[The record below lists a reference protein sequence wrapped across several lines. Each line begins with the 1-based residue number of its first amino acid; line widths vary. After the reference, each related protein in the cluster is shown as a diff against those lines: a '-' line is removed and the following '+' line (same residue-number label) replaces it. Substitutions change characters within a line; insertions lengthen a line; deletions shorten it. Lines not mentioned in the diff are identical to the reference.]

1 MEDVL
6 EVYSRPFDP
15 SIPVVCMDEKPL
27 QLLGEERQEIIRQ
40 SDGVRLQ
47 DERYVRNGI
56 CSIFLFTDPL
66 ADWRR
71 AEALPQR
78 RKVDWARQV
87 KKPVDEDYHEAKKIV
102 LVMDN
107 LNTHNISSLYET
119 FKPDEAFRIVQKL
132 EIHHTPKHGSWLDIA
147 EIELSA
153 LTNQC
158 LAKRRIDNIDD
169 LNEEMRLWAH
179 DRNLSQKG
187 VDWQFKTDDARI
199 KPRHLYP
206 EII

>member
-6 EVYSRPFDP
+6 EVYARPFDP
-15 SIPVVCMDEKPL
+15 SVPVVCMDEKPL
-27 QLLGEERQEIIRQ
+27 QLLGEERPEVIRG

-47 DERYVRNGI
+47 DERYVRNGT
-56 CSIFLFTDPL
+56 CSIFMFTEPL
-66 ADWRR
+66 GGWRR

-78 RKVDWARQV
+78 RKIDWAQQV
-87 KKPVDEDYHEAKKIV
+87 KKLVDEDYPDAERIV

-107 LNTHNISSLYET
+107 LNTHNISSLYEAFT
-119 FKPDEAFRIVQKL
+119 PEEAFRLMRKL

-158 LAKRRIDNIDD
+158 LSKRRIGSIDE
-169 LNEEMRLWAH
+169 LNEEMMSWYSE
-179 DRNLSQKG
+179 RNLSQKG
-187 VDWQFKTDDARI
+187 VDWQFRTGDARI
-199 KPRHLYP
+199 RLKRLYP
-206 EII
+206 QII

>member
-1 MEDVL
+1 
-6 EVYSRPFDP
+6 
-15 SIPVVCMDEKPL
+15 MDEKPL
-27 QLLGEERQEIIRQ
+27 QLLGEERQEIVRN

-47 DERYVRNGI
+47 DERYVRNGT
-56 CSIFLFTDPL
+56 CSIFMFTEPL
-66 ADWRR
+66 GGWRR

-78 RKVDWARQV
+78 RRVDWAQQV
-87 KKPVDEDYHEAKKIV
+87 RKLVDEDFPEAEKIV

-119 FKPDEAFRIVQKL
+119 FAPEEAFRLMQKL

-158 LAKRRIDNIDD
+158 LSKRRIDSIEE
-169 LNEEMRLWAH
+169 LNEEMKTWSTG
-179 DRNLSQKG
+179 RNRSQKG
-187 VDWQFKTDDARI
+187 VDWQFRTGDARI
-199 KPRHLYP
+199 RLKRLYP

>member
-15 SIPVVCMDEKPL
+15 NRPVICMDEKPL
-27 QLLGEERQEIIRQ
+27 QLLGEEKKEIVRM

-47 DERYVRNGI
+47 DERYIRNGT
-56 CSIFLFTDPL
+56 CSIFMFTEPL
-66 ADWRR
+66 GGWRR

-78 RKVDWARQV
+78 RKVDWAHQL
-87 KKPVDEDYHEAKKIV
+87 KKLIDEDFPEAEKIV

-107 LNTHNISSLYET
+107 LNTHTISSFYEA
-119 FKPDEAFRIVQKL
+119 FPPEEAFRLSQKL
-132 EIHHTPKHGSWLDIA
+132 EIHYTPKHGSWLDIA

-158 LAKRRIDNIDD
+158 LHKRRIDNIDD
-169 LNEEMRLWAH
+169 LNREMAIWH
-179 DRNLSQKG
+179 SERNLSQKG
-187 VDWQFKTDDARI
+187 VNWQFTSEDARI
-199 KPRHLYP
+199 KLKHLYP

>member
-6 EVYSRPFDP
+6 EVYARPFDP
-15 SIPVVCMDEKPL
+15 SVPVVCMDEKPL
-27 QLLGEERQEIIRQ
+27 QLLGEERPEIVRG

-47 DERYVRNGI
+47 DERYIRNGT
-56 CSIFLFTDPL
+56 CSIFMFTEPL
-66 ADWRR
+66 GGWRR

-78 RKVDWARQV
+78 RKIDWAQQV
-87 KKPVDEDYHEAKKIV
+87 KKLVDEDYPDAERIV

-107 LNTHNISSLYET
+107 LNTHNISSLYEAFT
-119 FKPDEAFRIVQKL
+119 PEEAFRLMRKL

-158 LAKRRIDNIDD
+158 LSKRRIGSIDE
-169 LNEEMRLWAH
+169 LNEEMMSWYSE
-179 DRNLSQKG
+179 RNLSQKG
-187 VDWQFKTDDARI
+187 VDWQFRTGDARI
-199 KPRHLYP
+199 RLKRLYP
-206 EII
+206 QII

>member
-6 EVYSRPFDP
+6 EVYARPFDP
-15 SIPVVCMDEKPL
+15 RIPVVCMDEKPL
-27 QLLGEERQEIIRQ
+27 QLLGEERQEIVRN

-47 DERYVRNGI
+47 DERYVRNGT
-56 CSIFLFTDPL
+56 CSIFMFTEPL
-66 ADWRR
+66 GGWRR

-78 RKVDWARQV
+78 RRVDWAQQV
-87 KKPVDEDYHEAKKIV
+87 RKLVDEDFPEAEKIV

-119 FKPDEAFRIVQKL
+119 FAPEEAFRLMQKL

-158 LAKRRIDNIDD
+158 LSKRRIDSIEE
-169 LNEEMRLWAH
+169 LNEEMKTWCTG
-179 DRNLSQKG
+179 RNRSQKG
-187 VDWQFKTDDARI
+187 VDWQFRAGDARI
-199 KPRHLYP
+199 RLKRLYP